1 MTVVTRFAPSPT
13 GFLHI
18 GGARTALFNWLFA
31 RHHGGRFLL
40 RIEDTDRQRSTEAAI
55 TAIIDG
61 LDWLGLSW
69 DGEVIYQFARAAR
82 HAAVAME
89 LLVQGNAYRCYCTP
103 EELQA
108 MREEAKAKG
117 LPARYDGR
125 WHDRD
130 PSEAPPGIAPAIRL
144 KAPRDGETVVCDRV
158 QGEVRIANQQ
168 LDDMVL
174 LRGDGTPTYM
184 LSVVVDDHDTG
195 ITHVIRGD
203 DHLTNT
209 FRQLQLY
216 RAMGWREPSFAHVP
230 MILGPDGTKL
240 SKRHGALGIEAYREL
255 GYLPEALRNYLLRL
269 GWSHGDAEIID
280 TAQATAWFDLD
291 AVGRS
296 PSRFDFTKLDNLN
309 GHYLREADESRLA
322 RLVRPRLER
331 QLGRPLDAA
340 AMDRLARGMGG
351 LKARAKTLVELAR
364 DALFYVAGRPI
375 ALDGKAASLLDDAAR
390 QRLAR
395 LRERLASLPAWE
407 AAALEA
413 ASRAEA
419 EAAAVKLGQ
428 LAQPL
433 RAALTGAAVSPPVFE
448 VMQVLGR
455 EETLARIDDAVRRP
469 ARSGPEQPV
478 TA

>member
-55 TAIIDG
+55 GAIIDG

-69 DGEVIYQFARAAR
+69 DGDVVYQFARAAR
-82 HAAVAME
+82 HAAVAHE
-89 LLVQGNAYRCYCTP
+89 LLSQGNAYRCWCTP
-103 EELQA
+103 AELQA
-108 MREEAKAKG
+108 MRDEAKAQG
-117 LPARYDGR
+117 LQARYDGR
-125 WHDRD
+125 WRDRD
-130 PSEAPPGIAPAIRL
+130 PAEAPPGIAPAIRL
-144 KAPRDGETVVCDRV
+144 KAPREGETVVHDLV

-184 LSVVVDDHDTG
+184 LSVVVDDHDMA
-195 ITHVIRGD
+195 ISHVIRGD

-216 RAMGWREPSFAHVP
+216 RSMGWAEPAFAHIP
-230 MILGPDGTKL
+230 LIHGPDGAKL
-240 SKRHGALGIEAYREL
+240 SKRHGALGVDAYRDL

-269 GWSHGDAEIID
+269 GWSHGDEEIID
-280 TAQATAWFDLD
+280 TAQAVAWFDLD

-296 PSRFDFTKLDNLN
+296 PSRFDFAKLDNLN
-309 GHYLREADESRLA
+309 GHYLREADDARLA
-322 RLVRPRLER
+322 GLVGARLAQE
-331 QLGRPLDAA
+331 LGAPLAPESL
-340 AMDRLARGMGG
+340 DRLTRGMGG

-364 DALFYVAGRPI
+364 DARFYVATRPL
-375 ALDGKAASLLDDAAR
+375 ALDPKAAALLDAAAR
-390 QRLAR
+390 QRLEQ
-395 LRERLASLPAWE
+395 LRGRLAALTDWT

-413 ASRAEA
+413 ATRAEA
-419 EAAAVKLGQ
+419 EAATVKLGQ

-455 EETLARIDDAVRRP
+455 EEALARIDDAIRP
-469 ARSGPEQPV
+469 AAAPSP
-478 TA
+478 

>member
-55 TAIIDG
+55 AAIIDG
-61 LDWLGLSW
+61 LDWLGLAW
-69 DGEVIYQFARAAR
+69 DGEVVYQFARAAR
-82 HAAVAME
+82 HAAVANA
-89 LLVQGNAYRCYCTP
+89 LLEQGKAYRCYCTP

-108 MREEAKAKG
+108 MRDEAKAKG
-117 LPARYDGR
+117 LPSRYDGR
-125 WHDRD
+125 WRDRD
-130 PSEAPPGIAPAIRL
+130 PREAPPGVAPAIRL
-144 KAPRDGETVVCDRV
+144 KAPRDGETVVQDLV

-184 LSVVVDDHDTG
+184 LSVVVDDHDMA
-195 ITHVIRGD
+195 ITNVIRGD

-216 RAMGWREPSFAHVP
+216 RAMGWAEPAFAHIP
-230 MILGPDGTKL
+230 LIHGPDGTKL
-240 SKRHGALGIEAYREL
+240 SKRHGALGVEAYRDL

-280 TAQATAWFDLD
+280 TAQAVAWFDLD

-296 PSRFDFTKLDNLN
+296 PSRFDFAKLDNLN
-309 GHYLREADESRLA
+309 GHYLREADDARLA
-322 RLVRPRLER
+322 ALVQPRLEAQR
-331 QLGRPLDAA
+331 GRPLAA
-340 AMDRLARGMGG
+340 GAVDRLARGMAG

-364 DALFYVAGRPI
+364 DAAFYVADRPI
-375 ALDGKAASLLDDAAR
+375 ALDAKAAALLDDAAR
-390 QRLAR
+390 QRLAALAGR
-395 LRERLASLPAWE
+395 L
-407 AAALEA
+407 AALESWDA
-413 ASRAEA
+413 AGLEAATRAEA
-419 EAAAVKLGQ
+419 ETRSVKLGQ

-455 EETLARIDDAVRRP
+455 DETLARIADVA
-469 ARSGPEQPV
+469 GPPDGP
-478 TA
+478 